1 MSLGKMQAKP
11 MQAGKF
17 KSENPAKRF
26 TIISDTSI
34 HNIIYLP

>member
-1 MSLGKMQAKP
+1 MQAKP

-17 KSENPAKRF
+17 KPENSAKRF
-26 TIISDTSI
+26 AIIFNTSI